1 MAGTASPRSELSR
14 AAGLHPLRGGA
25 LQENWGLDAHFPGGT
40 LDGQQQL
47 KLRTSGAIGVASSLI
62 RFWEFTVQKAGMRQ
76 G

>member
-1 MAGTASPRSELSR
+1 MAGTASLRSEPRR
-14 AAGLHPLRGGA
+14 ATALRPLRGGA

-47 KLRTSGAIGVASSLI
+47 MLRTSAAIGVASSLI
-62 RFWEFTVQKAGMRQ
+62 RFREFTVQKAGLRQ